1 MIGIGAFCISVA
13 RRASSDAS
21 LVSGLSSA
29 SSAIHRSRTASALPV
44 SALVRSANWHPFLT
58 MGVAAPSPRLGP
70 SLRDGDGQAP
80 ASGGISVGAPVD
92 VGQVP

>member
-29 SSAIHRSRTASALPV
+29 SSASPQVAHGFGLARVCSRPFRQLASSLK
-44 SALVRSANWHPFLT
+44 L
-58 MGVAAPSPRLGP
+58 GVAAPSPGP
-70 SLRDGDGQAP
+70 LP
-80 ASGGISVGAPVD
+80 
-92 VGQVP
+92 